1 MSAPS
6 IHQQKEAVMP
16 HPKSPR
22 FLIAGAPGRHGATAK
37 HAARQLLAMGL
48 LVRVLV
54 RQADDRADE
63 LNQLGAEIAV
73 GDLRD
78 YQSVRVALDGV
89 QRAYFTY
96 PLAEGLLEA
105 TAIFAA
111 VAKQT
116 GLQSVV
122 NMSQITARPDHP
134 SPAARQHWL
143 AERVLDWS
151 GIGVTHLRPPFFL
164 ENLTSLG
171 AGTIRADAKIYLP
184 YGDGRHAPVGGE
196 DCARVAV
203 GILTNPAAHHGKTY
217 IPTGPAS
224 LSMAEMAD
232 VFTDVLGR
240 PVHYVDIP
248 VEPWRQVLNDLPGM
262 SPFLIE
268 HLSCVAVAHQRG
280 EMDTVTDAVETI
292 GGTKPM
298 TVEDYIAA
306 NRTAFD
312 SDGDTQRNSLLPA

>member
-298 TVEDYIAA
+298 TVEDYIGA